1 MEKQTYKYR
10 RLKCL
15 IKIKFGTQTIF
26 AKEIGF
32 SNNYVSNKLTC
43 KTQFSQA
50 DIELWAS
57 VLDIEKS
64 DYGVCFFT

>member
-1 MEKQTYKYR
+1 MEKQTYEYR

-15 IKIKFGTQTIF
+15 IKIRFGTQAKF
-26 AKEIGF
+26 AKKIGL
-32 SNNYVSNKLTC
+32 SNNSVSNKLTC
-43 KTQFSQA
+43 KTQFSQS

-57 VLDIEKS
+57 ALDIEKS